1 MKGIQS
7 QPYKQYATSKRKQKA
22 MMQTMCR
29 SEFHQKNILTKHEK
43 VKEELEDMITNL
55 IQIEHPTCLFDWND
69 GYNVHRTVSQC
80 FDMNSNLYIS
90 GSKQSKRLQK
100 KYLEYQKVTSKVSHT
115 RKGVEQAKEH
125 CKKQERMAKNI
136 MVLSPDSSDENMS
149 TGERSSE
156 DDWTEAPQP
165 EQEANDDDVP
175 ESWEDLL
182 I

>member
-7 QPYKQYATSKRKQKA
+7 QPYKQYATSKSNQKA
-22 MMQTMCR
+22 MMQTMCL

-43 VKEELEDMITNL
+43 EKEELEDMITNL

-100 KYLEYQKVTSKVSHT
+100 KDLEYQKVTSKVSHT

-125 CKKQERMAKNI
+125 RKKQERMAKNI

-149 TGERSSE
+149 TGERSSD
-156 DDWTEAPQP
+156 DDWREAPQ
-165 EQEANDDDVP
+165 QEANDDDVP